1 MLLYMK
7 IFRKLRNF
15 SRIHC
20 QTQNRQQAVDDFKM
34 LFLIHENYINATACI
49 LWATATSPMISFT
62 RSRVIRDTKNIF
74 TTNKTIP

>member
-34 LFLIHENYINATACI
+34 LF
-49 LWATATSPMISFT
+49 SFM
-62 RSRVIRDTKNIF
+62 RII
-74 TTNKTIP
+74 

>member
-15 SRIHC
+15 SWIHC

-34 LFLIHENYINATACI
+34 LFLIHENYISTTACI
-49 LWATATSPMISFT
+49 L
-62 RSRVIRDTKNIF
+62 
-74 TTNKTIP
+74 

>member
-15 SRIHC
+15 SWIHC

-34 LFLIHENYINATACI
+34 LF
-49 LWATATSPMISFT
+49 SFM
-62 RSRVIRDTKNIF
+62 RII
-74 TTNKTIP
+74 

>member
-34 LFLIHENYINATACI
+34 LFLIHENYIS
-49 LWATATSPMISFT
+49 ATATSPMISFT